1 MKFHTSIFILLP
13 VQIIQLLFKLD
24 VVNRSFTILLVF
36 STSVFTERSDG
47 SDFLFILQM
56 CFTGALTVAS
66 NFIPVILY
74 LIEAVQLRTGD
85 WILLVSV
92 LQEDIDKTSRE
103 HKGNR

>member
-24 VVNRSFTILLVF
+24 VVNRSFTILFVF
-36 STSVFTERSDG
+36 STSVFTKRSDV